1 MLNQSGIGNRQV
13 KDDEFKNVGDCEGED
28 DEFKKVS
35 SEAVHDLARL

>member
-1 MLNQSGIGNRQV
+1 MGDRQDE
-13 KDDEFKNVGDCEGED
+13 DDEFKKVGDRQGED